1 MSNDHTIDGKDR
13 EMRMIY
19 WIQRYV
25 VYLFPAVTAAFVIH
39 YIYKYLLSTSKPRS
53 ILDLISS
60 ERRFEF
66 PGVFHPDKADVI
78 PILLLTLSYAAIAFW
93 NLGDMQDPQT
103 FYRFTRESPSIIV
116 DIGEVRQVS
125 TIVHYTGNFHS
136 DSGYTLE
143 TSADGATW
151 TRQED
156 LRQDHAKTF
165 HWFFNRFED
174 GPVEIRYLKI
184 TAQRTPME
192 LGELVLLDP
201 QGRRIPSDGFEMTS
215 GADLL
220 FDEWELMPEKST
232 YLNSTYF
239 DEIYHARTAYEHIHG
254 IRPYENTHPPLGKI
268 FISLGIRLFGMTP
281 FGWRFIGTLLGVLMV
296 PIMYIFIKSLF
307 GMRLT
312 AVLGTLLFTF
322 DFMHYVQTRI
332 ATIDTYGVFFTILMY
347 YFMYRFISTGFTDRA
362 FRQLVP
368 LALCGISFGLGIAS
382 KWTAFYA
389 AAGLV
394 VLYAIYIVLQGRKL
408 HREGLTRHFVKRFAL
423 IVFVSIVFFVAVPA
437 AIYYLSY
444 IPYAKGMGE
453 PLSLSLVWENQVSM
467 FKYHAGIEAEHS
479 YASRWWMW
487 IFDIR
492 PILYYLEY
500 PADGYR
506 VSFGAFLNPLVCWGG
521 LGAIIA
527 LLWRQISRRG
537 DGLGLFIL
545 IGYAAQLVP
554 WMFISRI
561 TFAYHYFPSMV
572 FLVLALCYT
581 INGYIKEIPRGKY
594 YAYGLCGAGIALFA
608 LFFPVLTGLTV
619 PDWYGRMFLK
629 WFPSWPF

>member
-1 MSNDHTIDGKDR
+1 MFN
-13 EMRMIY
+13 
-19 WIQRYV
+19 WIQRYF
-25 VYLFPAVTAAFVIH
+25 VYLLPALTVAFVVH
-39 YIYKYLLSTSKPRS
+39 HVYRYLLHTCKPRS

-60 ERRFEF
+60 GREGHFRFPRIF
-66 PGVFHPDKADVI
+66 PLDKLDII
-78 PILLLTLSYAAIAFW
+78 PVLLLTLSYAAIAFW
-93 NLGDMQDPQT
+93 NLGDMQNPQT
-103 FYRFTRESPSIIV
+103 FYRFEKGSQRIIV
-116 DIGEVRQVS
+116 DIGEARQVS

-143 TSADGATW
+143 TSADGMSW

-165 HWFFNRFED
+165 HWFFNKFED
-174 GPVEIRYLKI
+174 GAVELRYLRI

-192 LGELVLLDP
+192 LGELILLDP
-201 QGRRIPSDGFEMTS
+201 EGVRIPSDDFETTQ
-215 GADLL
+215 GAGLL
-220 FDEWELMPEKST
+220 FDEWQLMPEEST
-232 YLNSTYF
+232 YMNSTYF

-268 FISLGIRLFGMTP
+268 LIGIGIRLFGMTP

-296 PIMYIFIKSLF
+296 PIMYIFIKNLF
-307 GMRLT
+307 GTRLA
-312 AVLGTLLFTF
+312 AVSGTLLFSF

-347 YFMYRFISTGFTDRA
+347 YFMYRFISSDFRDRPA
-362 FRQLVP
+362 KQLIP

-394 VLYAIYIVLQGRKL
+394 VLYVIYIVLQGL
-408 HREGLTRHFVKRFAL
+408 ALCREGLAGHFAGRLVVIL
-423 IVFVSIVFFVAVPA
+423 LVSIVFFVAVPA
-437 AIYYLSY
+437 AIYCLSY

-467 FKYHAGIEAEHS
+467 FNYHAGVDAEHS
-479 YASRWWMW
+479 YSSRWWMW

-500 PADGYR
+500 PAEGFR
-506 VSFGAFLNPLVCWGG
+506 SSFGAFLNPIVCWGG
-521 LGAIIA
+521 LCAILA
-527 LLWRQISRRG
+527 LLWRQIRRRG
-537 DGLGLFIL
+537 DGVSLFIL

-581 INGYIKEIPRGKY
+581 VDGLAKAVPKGKY
-594 YAYGLCGAGIALFA
+594 FAYSLCGAGIALFA

-619 PDWYGRMFLK
+619 PNWYGRMFLK